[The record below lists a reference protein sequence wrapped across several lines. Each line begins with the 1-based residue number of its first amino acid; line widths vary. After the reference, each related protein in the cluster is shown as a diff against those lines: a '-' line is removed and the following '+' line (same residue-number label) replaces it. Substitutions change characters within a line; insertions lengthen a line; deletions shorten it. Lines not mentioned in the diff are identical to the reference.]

1 MKKSLGMFL
10 LVLVGC
16 HQEPEVSVRPGQL
29 VGTWNSLSASASS
42 TGKPFTRWTFDAEYV
57 YTVDDTV
64 KACQPVNSTYF
75 FTYWLEGDILVMRYA
90 GITNGLFPRPDSRR
104 PIRSITATELVLDEP
119 HQVLEKCP

>member
-16 HQEPEVSVRPGQL
+16 HQEPGASVRPGQL
-29 VGTWNSLSASASS
+29 IGNWNSLSTSATSAE
-42 TGKPFTRWTFDAEYV
+42 KPFAHWTFDAEYV
-57 YTVDDTV
+57 YIIDDTV
-64 KACQPVNSTYF
+64 KACQPLNNLNF

-90 GITNGLFPRPDSRR
+90 GISNGLFPRPDRRR

-119 HQVLEKCP
+119 RQVLEKCP